1 MATPTEGTSTEG
13 QPVKLSNRQTAKVVD
28 LTLYG
33 SCSLLDGSCQT
44 CGEGA
49 VPVVVLSISGDIAN
63 VQDREGTQAE
73 VAIDFVPD
81 VRAGDV
87 LLVQAGVALSRVRG
101 V

>member
-1 MATPTEGTSTEG
+1 MDFRTEG
-13 QPVKLSNRQTAKVVD
+13 QNVETSERQNVDWLSQ
-28 LTLYG
+28 YG

-49 VPVVVLSISGDIAN
+49 VPVVVLSISGDTAQA
-63 VQDREGTQAE
+63 QDREGTTAD

-81 VRAGDV
+81 VRVGDV
-87 LLVQAGVALSRVRG
+87 LLVQAGVALSRVCG